1 MVGVGTGEADKKL
14 GQKHTRLKGPG
25 QARAP
30 PAEQPTLIMLAN
42 AAFASRSTEK
52 LPWTCRMASNST
64 R

>member
-1 MVGVGTGEADKKL
+1 LM
-14 GQKHTRLKGPG
+14 
-25 QARAP
+25 
-30 PAEQPTLIMLAN
+30 MLAN